1 MSDAPASSPGR
12 IVVERD
18 GPAVHVRFDN
28 PSAFNAL
35 TGEMW
40 LALRDAARDIADDAS
55 VRVATFRGT
64 GGKAFISGT
73 DIAKFADYTDGR
85 QGIDY
90 EREID
95 ECMAAVDA
103 IPCTTIAVVE
113 GWAVGGG
120 LNIASSCDFRIATPD
135 AKFGSPIGRTIGN
148 CLSAAS
154 VARIGGAVGIQ
165 FAKRMVLLGEFLTAD
180 QLLASGFLLNIAERD
195 GLDAEAAS
203 LCARAAA
210 NAPLTTRT
218 TKATIRRMTYDA
230 LPDIEPL
237 IAQVYGSAD
246 FRRGVADFLAKTKRV
261 PDWTGE

>member
-1 MSDAPASSPGR
+1 MSG
-12 IVVERD
+12 VVVTRD
-18 GPAVHVRFDN
+18 GAAVHIRFDN
-28 PSAFNAL
+28 PAAFNAL
-35 TGEMW
+35 TSAMW
-40 LALRDAARDIADDAS
+40 LQLRDAARAVADDAS
-55 VRVATFRGT
+55 VRVVTFRGT

-73 DIAKFADYTDGR
+73 DIAKFADYAEGA
-85 QGIDY
+85 QGVAY

-120 LNIASSCDFRIATPD
+120 LNISSACDFRLATPD
-135 AKFGSPIGRTIGN
+135 ARFGSPIGRTIGN

-154 VARIGGAVGIQ
+154 VARIGGAIGVAI
-165 FAKRMVLLGEFLTAD
+165 ARRMVLLGEFVDAEELR
-180 QLLASGFLLNIAERD
+180 ASGFLLKVVERD
-195 GLDAEAAS
+195 ALDAEVAA
-203 LCARAAA
+203 LCARAAD
-210 NAPLTTRT
+210 NAPLTTRV
-218 TKATIRRMTYDA
+218 TKETLRRMTFDA

-261 PDWTGE
+261 PAWQGE

>member
-1 MSDAPASSPGR
+1 MSEGR
-12 IVVERD
+12 LAYARD
-18 GPAVHVRFDN
+18 GAVAHIRFDN
-28 PSAFNAL
+28 PAAYNAL
-35 TGEMW
+35 TSQMW
-40 LALRDAARDIADDAS
+40 LDLRDTARAIAADPSI
-55 VRVATFRGT
+55 RVVTFRGV

-73 DIAKFADYTDGR
+73 DISKFADYKTGQ
-85 QGIDY
+85 QGVDY

-120 LNIASSCDFRIATPD
+120 MNISSACDFRIATPD

-154 VARIGGAVGIQ
+154 VARIGGAVGVQ

-180 QLLASGFLLNIAERD
+180 QLLMSGFLLKVVGRDAIDGVVAE
-195 GLDAEAAS
+195 
-203 LCARAAA
+203 LCQRAVE
-210 NAPLTTRT
+210 NSPRTTRV
-218 TKATIRRMTYDA
+218 TKETIRRLTFND
-230 LPDIEPL
+230 LPQIEDL
-237 IAQVYGSAD
+237 IEQVYGSAD

-261 PDWTGE
+261 PEWTGD